1 MLLAKYFQN
10 TSMRDGKIEVS
21 WARTRKKVIAY
32 TSKSNL

>member
-1 MLLAKYFQN
+1 MLLAKYLEN
-10 TSMRDGKIEVS
+10 ASVRDGKIERS